1 MAKISSLQSM
11 LDNIKNDKVDSNEFF
26 ETQMQEKQMKIDEL
40 SKNMMDANNAL
51 HEKEQ
56 TLLDCTQKLQ
66 ILQGIH
72 AELTQKHEQT
82 LVALS
87 EEETA
92 HKALN
97 EHVSQVTNAQNAL
110 NELSKEKD
118 EQIVQQ
124 KNAILALNELSKEK
138 DEQI

>member
-1 MAKISSLQSM
+1 MAKISSLQTM
-11 LDNIKNDKVDSNEFF
+11 LDNIKNDKLDSNEFF
-26 ETQMQEKQMKIDEL
+26 ETQMQEKQIKIDEL

-56 TLLDCTQKLQ
+56 TLLDCTQK
-66 ILQGIH
+66 LQGIH

-110 NELSKEKD
+110 NELAKEKD
-118 EQIVQQ
+118 EQI
-124 KNAILALNELSKEK
+124 
-138 DEQI
+138 